1 LHNKTEILIMYCHCS
16 FIIYRVQH
24 RRTNSQCWILQHCL
38 QAMRTSMEE
47 GWCQAAFSME
57 RLFIR

>member
-1 LHNKTEILIMYCHCS
+1 MDCHCS

-38 QAMRTSMEE
+38 QAMHTSMEE

-57 RLFIR
+57 LLFIR